1 MVPIAMAEDGA
12 AGTTAATLGR
22 GRTAGLRR
30 GRSSAI
36 YPRFP
41 RSPMS
46 VALPASASRKTL
58 RVLGWS
64 LVGVLGAV
72 AIGVLAW
79 SRGEPVNA
87 LWMIV
92 AAVCVFALGY
102 RFHSAWLMAEVL
114 TIDELRATPAEVHA
128 DGHDYVRTNRWV
140 VFGHHFAA
148 IAGPGPLVGPV
159 LAAQFGYLPGML
171 WMLVG
176 ATLGGAVHDSIILFC
191 STRRGGKSL
200 GQMVRDEVGP
210 FAGVAALIS
219 IIAIMVILLAVLAL
233 VVVRALAESPW
244 GLFTIAA
251 TMPIAVLMGIGMKLA
266 GNAGK
271 GLAVISALGVAGLLL
286 AVWAGKFLH
295 GTPLE
300 SALTLRATT
309 LAWWIMGYGVLASIL
324 PVWLLLAPRDYL
336 STFMKIGTVVA
347 LALAV
352 IALAPTLKM
361 PALTKFIDGSGPV
374 FAGSVFPFC
383 FITIA
388 CAAVSG
394 FHSLVASGTTPK
406 LLARESDI
414 RVVGYGAMVTE
425 MCVGIMA
432 LIAACAMEPGQ
443 YFAIN
448 MAGTAEVVTAKVTAL
463 GYPVTTAEMAALAES
478 VGEKTM
484 VSRPGGAPTF
494 AVGMA
499 QMFAGVIG
507 SQTAMKL
514 WYHFA
519 IMFEALFILTTIDAG
534 TRVGRFLVQ
543 DVLGWISKPLGETKS
558 FASGALATLLFV
570 GAWGW
575 FLYQGVVDP
584 LGGINS
590 LWPIFG
596 IANQL
601 LAVIAL
607 ALGTTV
613 LIKMGR
619 ARFMWATVGPL
630 VWLLSVT
637 MSAGWMKIF
646 SPAPLGFLAIAHGLQ
661 AKILAGGTEKELA
674 TWHSQLVNNRI
685 DAAVTGTFLILVAI
699 VVLLN
704 ARLWWQLLA
713 GKRAP
718 ELKEESYIPTATAEV
733 AEV

>member
-1 MVPIAMAEDGA
+1 M
-12 AGTTAATLGR
+12 
-22 GRTAGLRR
+22 LR
-30 GRSSAI
+30 I
-36 YPRFP
+36 
-41 RSPMS
+41 
-46 VALPASASRKTL
+46 
-58 RVLGWS
+58 LGWS
-64 LVGVLGAV
+64 AVAVLGAYS
-72 AIGVLAW
+72 IGTLAW

-87 LWMIV
+87 LWMVV
-92 AAVCVFALGY
+92 AALCVFAIGY
-102 RFHSAWLMAEVL
+102 RFHSAWLMAKVL
-114 TIDELRATPAEVHA
+114 TLDDLRATPAETHA
-128 DGHDYVRTNRWV
+128 DGRDFVKTNKWV

-159 LAAQFGYLPGML
+159 LAAQFGFLPGML

-176 ATLGGAVHDSIILFC
+176 ATLGGAVHDSVILFC
-191 STRRGGKSL
+191 STRRRGKSL

-210 FAGVAALIS
+210 FAGGLALIS
-219 IIAIMVILLAVLAL
+219 IVAIMTILLAVLAL
-233 VVVRALAESPW
+233 VVVKALAESPW

-251 TMPIAVLMGIGMKLA
+251 TMPIAVIM
-266 GNAGK
+266 
-271 GLAVISALGVAGLLL
+271 GLAMKGAGHNGKALAWISGFGVIALLG
-286 AVWAGKFLH
+286 AVWAGQFLH
-295 GTPLE
+295 GTELE
-300 SALTLRATT
+300 KTLTLHGTT
-309 LAWWIMGYGVLASIL
+309 LAWWIMGYGFLASVL

-336 STFMKIGTVVA
+336 STFMKIGTVIA
-347 LALAV
+347 LGVAV
-352 IALAPTLKM
+352 IVLAPTLKM
-361 PALTKFIDGSGPV
+361 PAVTKFIDGTGPV
-374 FAGSVFPFC
+374 FAGPVFPFC

-388 CAAVSG
+388 CAAISG
-394 FHSLVASGTTPK
+394 FHSLVSSGTTPK
-406 LLARESDI
+406 LIARESHI

-448 MAGTAEVVTAKVTAL
+448 MAGTPEAVTAKVTAL
-463 GYPVTTAEMAALAES
+463 GFPVTTGEMQALADE

-484 VSRPGGAPTF
+484 VGRTGGAPTF

-499 QMFAGVIG
+499 HMFAGVIG
-507 SQTAMKL
+507 SKAALAL

-543 DVLGWISKPLGETKS
+543 DLLGAVWKPLGDTRS
-558 FASGALATLLFV
+558 ALGGALATALFV

-601 LAVIAL
+601 LAVLAL

-619 ARFMWATVGPL
+619 ARYTWVTLLPL
-630 VWLLSVT
+630 AWLLCVT
-637 MSAGWMKIF
+637 ISAGLMKIF
-646 SPAPLGFLAIAHGLQ
+646 SPAPLGFLPIARGLEV
-661 AKILAGGTEKELA
+661 KIAAGGTPAELKLWGA
-674 TWHSQLVNNRI
+674 QLFNNRV
-685 DAAVTGTFLILVAI
+685 DAAVTAVFLVLVVI
-699 VVLLN
+699 VVLANVRIWL
-704 ARLWWQLLA
+704 QLLS
-713 GKRAP
+713 GKRVAP
-718 ELKEESYIPTATAEV
+718 LREEPYVTVTASETA
-733 AEV
+733 